1 MNYNTRII
9 ERKSHGKSGSSLIK
23 TLGGIAITP
32 PTVITCFGS
41 FLLNSRP
48 FVDFDY
54 MDPETEDQLETKMY
68 FTYSRNDGP
77 VQRVVIDIQSV
88 YDLANQNETE
98 EDYSAVEAAFAKLDL
113 DLCRGEDGVSMAF
126 YLDSNLSGFSTH
138 AIPPI
143 NNPWTANETEEM
155 DGEVGV
161 VMNASFVGELDS
173 EEDVNPDY
181 RYVLTGISGD
191 GLFPINDMYNQD
203 AREVAIPVPASMVD
217 EPMWNINPDRW
228 YPINI
233 IEPETNTITV
243 YPSEYTDLKAFDLFE
258 VLGGV
263 DNTPLVVTSCSVAK
277 PRQYICNSNV
287 AIGALVSGGGEAVR
301 AAAVEF
307 NPEMNLSEMSFE
319 LVDEPM
325 YADSNPFPFEP
336 YPRNWGGFNDW
347 PDMSGDG
354 FNGSVFICQISKNGG
369 PIKEIN
375 WNHSPYD
382 KNHHGVWDA
391 IKEILLDDYGRTAFM
406 LHSFNAS
413 IPPYIYHKRI
423 ALGGLSSNATLD
435 YQEPVDGPVSADNYT
450 IGARPYMYDGNTV
463 EVRDEVIKFTKK
475 NVGFKWNENNITIYK
490 VPYEVRRQY
499 GEVNTV
505 DFYEL
510 LCKTTAQ
517 YEEGLPITIHSCG
530 VVEPEDHIQVNTK
543 AELAMS
549 SVFMSEA
556 LQPLTITYRINNDDM
571 IQVSIPVAELD
582 SKLMQVLIDIS
593 FMGVEPLVSST
604 SNESESDM
612 DVAVNKMYFRVDLE
626 RLPDVLELSGCSG
639 TERGGEFYLPFISD
653 GYSIESD
660 DDLSKTIVNID
671 SGDTPDAIITRESNS
686 VTFIRN
692 PIAGHIDL
700 YEHIKYTVG
709 NEYTMYSSASIPT
722 IITSGGLVG
731 PVQPDMPA

>member
-54 MDPETEDQLETKMY
+54 MDPETEDWLETKMY

-113 DLCRGEDGVSMAF
+113 DLCRGVDGVSMAF
-126 YLDSNLSGFSTH
+126 YLDSKLSGFSTH

-143 NNPWTANETEEM
+143 NNPLPANQTEEM
-155 DGEVGV
+155 DDGVGV
-161 VMNASFVGELDS
+161 VMNARFVGELDS

-181 RYVLTGISGD
+181 KYVLTGIASD
-191 GLFPINDMYNQD
+191 GLFPISDMYNQD
-203 AREVAIPVPASMVD
+203 AREVAIPVPPTMVD
-217 EPMWNINPDRW
+217 DPVRNTNPDRW

-287 AIGALVSGGGEAVR
+287 AIGAMVSGGGERVR

-307 NPEMNLSEMSFE
+307 NPEMNLSEMNFE

-325 YADSNPFPFEP
+325 YADSNPFPFEANP
-336 YPRNWGGFNDW
+336 SNWGGFRNW
-347 PDMSGDG
+347 PNMSGDG
-354 FNGSVFICQISKNGG
+354 YNDRNFICRISRNGG
-369 PIKEIN
+369 PIKDIH
-375 WNHSPYD
+375 WNHNPYNS
-382 KNHHGVWDA
+382 NHHGVWDA

-406 LHSFNAS
+406 LHSFNAAS
-413 IPPYIYHKRI
+413 PPWFAHKRI
-423 ALGGLSSNATLD
+423 SLGGLSSNATFD
-435 YQEPVDGPVSADNYT
+435 YQQLVDGPVSADNYT
-450 IGARPYMYDGNTV
+450 IGPREYMYYGNTV
-463 EVRDEVIKFTKK
+463 EVRDEIIRFTKQ
-475 NVGFKWNENNITIYK
+475 NIGFKWNENSITIYK
-490 VPYEVRRQY
+490 SPDEISWGY
-499 GEVNTV
+499 GEMGAT
-505 DFYEL
+505 DFYQL

-530 VVEPEDHIQVNTK
+530 VVEPKDHIQVNTK
-543 AELAMS
+543 IIANID
-549 SVFMSEA
+549 SVFMSEVA
-556 LQPLTITYRINNDDM
+556 QPLTISYRLNTGDM
-571 IQVSIPVAELD
+571 KQVSISVNELD
-582 SKLMQVLIDIS
+582 FKLLEVITDIS
-593 FMGVEPLVSST
+593 LMGVEPL
-604 SNESESDM
+604 ESPRNDYLM
-612 DVAVNKMYFRVDLE
+612 TGNYADAVINKMYFRINNDGQSSG
-626 RLPDVLELSGCSG
+626 LELSGCSG
-639 TERGGEFYLPFISD
+639 TERGGESYLPLMFDS
-653 GYSIESD
+653 ESFAVEPKV
-660 DDLSKTIVNID
+660 LVNID
-671 SGDTPDAIITRESNS
+671 SGVSETAVITRESNS

-692 PIAGHIDL
+692 PIAGHVDFYDL
-700 YEHIKYTVG
+700 IKYTVG
-709 NEYTMYSSASIPT
+709 NEHKVYSSASIPA
-722 IITSGGLVG
+722 IIVSGNTVG
-731 PVQPDMPA
+731 PGEV